1 MNNADLRYCAD
12 CADISERFSNIFR
25 PDEIRRIDEA
35 HFMGVKLRDMS
46 KTELMLALMALGGI
60 YTRHSF
66 PEIHGQMTYDGIPVG
81 PMRKIGDE

>member
-1 MNNADLRYCAD
+1 MNNADLRYCSD
-12 CADISERFSNIFR
+12 CADISERFATVFR

-46 KTELMLALMALGGI
+46 KTELMLALMALGGL

-66 PEIHGQMTYDGIPVG
+66 PSNPSEMTYDGIPVG
-81 PMRKIGDE
+81 PMREIGDE